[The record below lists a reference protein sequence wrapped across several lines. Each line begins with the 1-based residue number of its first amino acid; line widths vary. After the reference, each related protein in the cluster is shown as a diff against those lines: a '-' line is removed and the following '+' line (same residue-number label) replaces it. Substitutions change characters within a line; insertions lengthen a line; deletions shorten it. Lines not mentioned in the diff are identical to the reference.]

1 MYPPSEPAAAPEPR
15 DEPAAATPVV
25 APGPPPLPP
34 TPAGAGAARSGLWR
48 LGAIGVAVAAGAAV
62 TLMLMA
68 ARSAARSETVPPAA
82 RAGEAADARPS
93 VPAMSAGAPQW
104 TSANQ
109 SRWVGNSRKSVA
121 FEVEAERPVGVWLKR
136 VTPVLVVRC
145 MDRRTD
151 VFVYTESAAQ
161 IETEDENHT
170 VRLALDDGPESV
182 QRWPDSVEHDA
193 LFAPEGPALRQAL
206 ERASTLSFGFLPHNA
221 GPVTARFDV
230 RGLAERLAS
239 AGARCE

>member
-1 MYPPSEPAAAPEPR
+1 MHPPSEPAPAPDPR
-15 DEPAAATPVV
+15 DEPAAAGRLV

-34 TPAGAGAARSGLWR
+34 APDGARAPRMGLGR

-68 ARSAARSETVPPAA
+68 ARSAARSEAVPPAA
-82 RAGEAADARPS
+82 PPTTAARPS

-151 VFVYTESAAQ
+151 VFVYTDSAAQ

-170 VRLALDDGPESV
+170 VRVALDDGPEAV

-206 ERASTLSFGFLPHNA
+206 ERANTLSFGFLPHNA

-239 AGARCE
+239 AGARCD

>member
-1 MYPPSEPAAAPEPR
+1 MHPPSEPAAAPDPR

-34 TPAGAGAARSGLWR
+34 PSGGARTSRMTLGR

-68 ARSAARSETVPPAA
+68 ARSAARSEAVSPAA
-82 RAGEAADARPS
+82 PPTTAARPS

-121 FEVEAERPVGVWLKR
+121 FEVDAERPVGVWLKR

-151 VFVYTESAAQ
+151 VFVYTDSAAQ

-170 VRLALDDGPESV
+170 VRVALDDGPEAV

-206 ERASTLSFGFLPHNA
+206 ERANTLSFGFLPHNA

-230 RGLAERLAS
+230 RGLAQRLAS
-239 AGARCE
+239 AGARCD